1 MWHYLEIEIGKIYG
15 GIFHMKLI
23 LEFLSSFSSDHETDP
38 EGFHSG
44 FSHAYQFCISFH
56 WTVLCVLHKMVGEPD
71 LIDASQLVAMFG
83 TGKITYHF
91 IRMRI

>member
-1 MWHYLEIEIGKIYG
+1 
-15 GIFHMKLI
+15 MKLI

-71 LIDASQLVAMFG
+71 LIDA
-83 TGKITYHF
+83 
-91 IRMRI
+91 